1 MTFGCRHKHMILVLS
16 RQYLA
21 MMAFGCQHK
30 HMILVEVVLSRQHL
44 TIMAFG
50 CQHKHMNHDPCP
62 LPQHKHMILVL
73 SWQHLTMMAFG
84 CHHKHM
90 ILVLSWQHL
99 TVMALAVST
108 NIYIWSLFFACNIL
122 IIFACNILINN
133 NHGIGCQHK
142 HMILVL
148 SLHYIYNSTWE
159 SQYPI

>member
-1 MTFGCRHKHMILVLS
+1 MANLNVSVGTCDDLNSVPILLALQDHGIVFGCQHKHMILVLS

-108 NIYIWSLFFACNIL
+108 NSYIYIYDPCSLPATF
-122 IIFACNILINN
+122 
-133 NHGIGCQHK
+133 
-142 HMILVL
+142 
-148 SLHYIYNSTWE
+148 
-159 SQYPI
+159 